1 MSLPAVP
8 RPRPS
13 RPSRVARTLIP
24 LIGMAALTA
33 CGGSAA
39 SASKGDPVQVGL
51 GAANGTKT
59 VRAGDRLKVTASGGV
74 LTEVTVTDP
83 KGRRLPGGLGN
94 GGTAWIS
101 RAKTAPGTKYSVVAR
116 TKNAQGGTFEA
127 KESLT
132 TAKSDKL
139 NKLVLSPGSQGAT
152 VGIAQPIM
160 ITFDFPVTDRAVV
173 EKHLKVTTSNNT
185 TGSWGWVKDHS
196 GKDRVDWRPKEYWK
210 PGTTVAL
217 RADLNG
223 VDSGGGRYF
232 AKDYDLAFGIGRS
245 QVVKVDLDAK
255 HLSFMENGK
264 EVRSIPI
271 SAGKPDA
278 EHATWTGTFPLMAKE
293 GTINM
298 KQHLARA
305 GRAETVGL
313 GDAYNKMVRDSMKLT
328 NSGTYA
334 HAAPWNADNVGRT
347 NASSGCIG
355 MIDSDADWLYGKIQV
370 GDPFEV
376 TGSSVRGKADR
387 TNGIGDWMVDWSRWR
402 KNSALSSSS

>member
-1 MSLPAVP
+1 MSQTPLPR

-13 RPSRVARTLIP
+13 RSPRAARALIP

-39 SASKGDPVQVGL
+39 SAPKGDPVTVGL
-51 GAANGTKT
+51 GAASGTKT
-59 VRAGDRLKVTASGGV
+59 VQAGDRIKVTAAGGV

-83 KGRRLPGGLGN
+83 QGRRLTGRLGH
-94 GGTAWIS
+94 GGTVWIS
-101 RAKTAPGTKYSVVAR
+101 SAKAAPGTKYSVVAR
-116 TKNAQGGTFEA
+116 TKNAQGGTFDA

-132 TAKSDKL
+132 TAKADKL
-139 NKLVLSPGSQGAT
+139 NKLVLNPGSQGAT

-160 ITFDFPVTDRAVV
+160 ITFDFPVTDRAAV
-173 EKHLKVTTSNNT
+173 EKRLKVTTSNNT
-185 TGSWGWVKDHS
+185 TGSWGWVKDYT
-196 GKDRVDWRPKEYWK
+196 GKDRVDWRPEEYWK
-210 PGTTVAL
+210 PGTKVAL
-217 RADLNG
+217 RAELNG

-232 AKDYDLAFGIGRS
+232 AKDYRLDFGIGSS

-255 HLSFMENGK
+255 RLSFVENGR
-264 EVRSIPI
+264 EATSIPV

-298 KQHLARA
+298 NS
-305 GRAETVGL
+305 ETVGL

-334 HAAPWNADNVGRT
+334 HAAPWNAGKVGRI